1 MLDWISKTLFFK
13 RAKVNP
19 QSATMTKVDSKHV
32 SAVIDES
39 MQTKAK
45 GDAYLEQGDIRKAGE
60 CYRKAI
66 AINPQFAKAH
76 SNLGYVLRELGNLA
90 DAENCLR
97 RAIEI
102 DPSNVDTNYMLG
114 TLAVAMGKLDLAEEH
129 FRAALRIAP
138 DFEFAYQE
146 LSRMLV
152 QRGQIENAL
161 EVMLSGVAQNPH
173 NAEMRFCLGEM
184 YQELQQF
191 DTAKIYYKQALDI
204 QPEYPEAI
212 TAIAISLVKQGQ
224 AEKSGN
230 WFVAAIESYRRV
242 IAKNPLNEFIHF
254 NLGSVLI
261 SQNRCKEAIESFNA
275 ALAINPR
282 FNEAKLGRS
291 LMSLLTGEF
300 ETGWRDYDCG
310 SQDKHVSS
318 YANYLLPHVT
328 NIAEISGKTIVLFS
342 DQGLG
347 DVVHFIRYVG
357 ELKDLGAKEIYVDAP
372 PQIRSL
378 LKKIPG
384 VSGVLEKGQAITSCD
399 YVCSL
404 SRLPYA
410 FITRL
415 DSIPAKTPYLTAPLD
430 RVEYWKERLGQYTSP
445 RVGIVW
451 AGNRMF
457 KNDFNR
463 SIKLETLS
471 AIFANQNIQFFSLQK
486 AGREGDTTFLSNFS
500 NVVDLDSDMT
510 DLSETAAII
519 ANLDLI
525 ISVDTVVAHLAG
537 ALGMPVWIMI
547 PFAPD
552 FRWLLERTDSPW
564 YPSAQLFRQPKIGDW
579 VSVFEEVQLAL
590 EGIESSSIS
599 RKSNS

>member
-1 MLDWISKTLFFK
+1 MLDWIAKKLFSK

-19 QSATMTKVDSKHV
+19 QLAPMKKVDRTHV
-32 SAVIDES
+32 SSEIDES

-45 GDAYLEQGDIRKAGE
+45 GDAYLEQGDLSKAGE

-66 AINPQFAKAH
+66 AINPRFAKAH
-76 SNLGYVLRELGNLA
+76 SNLGYVLRELGNLT

-114 TLAVAMGKLDLAEEH
+114 TLAVALGKLDLAEEH
-129 FRAALRIAP
+129 FRAALRLVP

-146 LSRMLV
+146 LSRSMI

-161 EVMLSGVAQNPH
+161 EVMLSGIVQNPGS
-173 NAEMRFCLGEM
+173 AMLRFCLGEM

-191 DTAKIYYKQALDI
+191 DSARIYYKQALEI
-204 QPEYPEAI
+204 QPEYPEVI

-224 AEKSGN
+224 ADQSAT
-230 WFVAAIESYRRV
+230 WFVDAIASYRRV
-242 IAKNPLNEFIHF
+242 IAKNPLNDIAHF
-254 NLGSVLI
+254 NLASVLI
-261 SQNRCKEAIESFNA
+261 SQNRCEEAIESFNA
-275 ALAINPR
+275 ALAINPQ
-282 FNEAKLGRS
+282 FNDAKLGRS

-300 ETGWRDYDCG
+300 ETGWRDYDYG
-310 SQDKHVSS
+310 SKDNQVTSS
-318 YANYLLPHVT
+318 TNYLLPHVT
-328 NIAEISGKTIVLFS
+328 NIEGISGKTIVLFA

-347 DVVHFIRYVG
+347 DTIQFIRYVE
-357 ELKDLGAKEIYVDAP
+357 ELKALGAKEIYVDVP
-372 PQIRSL
+372 PQIKSL
-378 LKKIPG
+378 LEKVPG
-384 VSGVLEKGQAITSCD
+384 ITGVLEKGQTIASFD

-410 FITRL
+410 FKTTL
-415 DSIPAKTPYLTAPLD
+415 NSIPAKISYVTAPLD
-430 RVEYWKERLGQYTSP
+430 RVEYWKERLRQYTSP
-445 RVGIVW
+445 RVGVVW

-486 AGREGDTTFLSNFS
+486 AGREGDTLFLSNFS
-500 NVVDLDSDMT
+500 NVVDLDSEMT

-537 ALGMPVWIMI
+537 ALGKPIWIMI

-552 FRWLLERTDSPW
+552 FRWLLARTDSPW

-579 VSVFEEVQLAL
+579 LSVIARIQLAL
-590 EGIESSSIS
+590 EGIDPLSIS
-599 RKSNS
+599 SKSPS